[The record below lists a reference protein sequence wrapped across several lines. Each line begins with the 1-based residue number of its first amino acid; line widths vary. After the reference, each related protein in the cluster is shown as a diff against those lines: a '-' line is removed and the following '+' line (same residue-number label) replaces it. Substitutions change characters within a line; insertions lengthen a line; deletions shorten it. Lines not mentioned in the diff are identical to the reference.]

1 MAPSSLAASLVPFL
15 LFSAAVNAQSGAYGQ
30 CGGVTWTGATTCIA
44 GWTCVYQNDYYSQC
58 LQVTTTATTSSTT
71 SKTSTTSSSSSK
83 TSSSTTTTKS
93 SSSSTT
99 TTTTSTTTTSKT
111 STSTSSS
118 ASPTISGSGPSKLV
132 AKTPVLGWN
141 SWNAFGGDINEAKII
156 AAANNFTTLGLKDLG
171 YTYVS
176 IDDTWSN
183 ITGRDATTQRM
194 KPDLNK
200 FPNGIKYVADA
211 VHALGLKFGIYS
223 DAGLTT
229 CAGFPGSLYYE
240 TIDAQTWNDWGI
252 DLVKYDNCNVPSNWT
267 DSYVSHA
274 MVKTST
280 PLLKAPLFRVAEYP
294 DWLRLV
300 QLEQRSP
307 IQAPDVSERFRRPPN
322 SFDPS
327 LFHAETLST
336 PSLDRLSTA
345 SVTGATLTSGE
356 RFRFQVLP
364 FRDADS
370 HSSKGPGG
378 HMWRLSGDS
387 SASWSYITSIIQQ
400 AVYYINYVDFYAHGD
415 MDMMEIGNG
424 ALTLTEQRTHFAA
437 WCFLKSPILLGTD
450 LSKLSTDQLAII
462 KNKELLAFSQD
473 TTYGAA
479 AKPYVSASPPTYF
492 SGTSTA
498 GAHVFMINYNS
509 TSGSMTVT
517 FSAVPELQSKTSWK
531 VHDMW
536 TGTDIGTYSG
546 SYTVTVAS
554 HDTAALRFT

>member
-1 MAPSSLAASLVPFL
+1 MVG
-15 LFSAAVNAQSGAYGQ
+15 VNHAR
-30 CGGVTWTGATTCIA
+30 ILN
-44 GWTCVYQNDYYSQC
+44 YQLDLKQVLINNNHVEVVDYDDNDHY
-58 LQVTTTATTSSTT
+58 LEDVDNLH
-71 SKTSTTSSSSSK
+71 
-83 TSSSTTTTKS
+83 
-93 SSSSTT
+93 
-99 TTTTSTTTTSKT
+99 
-111 STSTSSS
+111 
-118 ASPTISGSGPSKLV
+118 TIWYKYFPKSGSGPSKLV

-141 SWNAFGGDINEAKII
+141 SWNAFGGNINEAKII
-156 AAANNFTTLGLKDLG
+156 AAANNISSLGLKDLG
-171 YTYVS
+171 YTYVA

-183 ITGRDATTQRM
+183 ITGRDPTTQRV
-194 KPDLNK
+194 KPDSNK

-240 TIDAQTWNDWGI
+240 TIDAQTWNDWGV

-267 DSYVSHA
+267 DSYNIPTDYDWYNSNSALRYRRLTDALNTISRPVVYSICNWGNA
-274 MVKTST
+274 NDIDPFFLRSDAERTWGG
-280 PLLKAPLFRVAEYP
+280 RV
-294 DWLRLV
+294 
-300 QLEQRSP
+300 
-307 IQAPDVSERFRRPPN
+307 
-322 SFDPS
+322 
-327 LFHAETLST
+327 
-336 PSLDRLSTA
+336 
-345 SVTGATLTSGE
+345 
-356 RFRFQVLP
+356 
-364 FRDADS
+364 
-370 HSSKGPGG
+370 G

-387 SASWSYITSIIQQ
+387 SASWSYITTIIQQ

-450 LSKLSTDQLAII
+450 LSLLSTDQLAII

-479 AKPYVSASPPTYF
+479 AKPYISASSPAYF

-498 GAHVFMINYNS
+498 GAHVFLINYNS

-546 SYTVTVAS
+546 SYTATVAS

>member
-1 MAPSSLAASLVPFL
+1 MAPPSLTGSLVPL
-15 LFSAAVNAQSGAYGQ
+15 LLLLTAVNAQSGAWGQ
-30 CGGVTWTGATTCIA
+30 CGGQNWTGATTCID
-44 GWTCVYQNDYYSQC
+44 GWTCVYSNPYYSQC
-58 LQVTTTATTSSTT
+58 LQVTTTTTATSSTT
-71 SKTSTTSSSSSK
+71 SKTSTTSASSSK
-83 TSSSTTTTKS
+83 TSSTTTTTKS
-93 SSSSTT
+93 SSS
-99 TTTTSTTTTSKT
+99 TTTSTTLTTTTSKT

-118 ASPTISGSGPSKLV
+118 ASPTNSGSGPSKLV

-141 SWNAFGGDINEAKII
+141 SWNAYGGNINEAKII
-156 AAANNFTTLGLKDLG
+156 AAANSLTSLGLKDLG
-171 YTYVS
+171 YTYVA

-183 ITGRDATTQRM
+183 ITGRDTTTQRM

-229 CAGFPGSLYYE
+229 CSGYPGSLYYE
-240 TIDAQTWNDWGI
+240 TIDAQTWSDWGV
-252 DLVKYDNCNVPSNWT
+252 DLIKYDNCNVPSNWT
-267 DSYVSHA
+267 DSYNNPSDYDWYNSNSALRYRRLTDALNTVS
-274 MVKTST
+274 
-280 PLLKAPLFRVAEYP
+280 R
-294 DWLRLV
+294 
-300 QLEQRSP
+300 P
-307 IQAPDVSERFRRPPN
+307 IVYSICN
-322 SFDPS
+322 WG
-327 LFHAETLST
+327 
-336 PSLDRLSTA
+336 
-345 SVTGATLTSGE
+345 GAN
-356 RFRFQVLP
+356 
-364 FRDADS
+364 
-370 HSSKGPGG
+370 G

-400 AVYYINYVDFYAHGD
+400 AVSYINYVQFYAHGD

-424 ALTLTEQRTHFAA
+424 ALTLQEQRTHFAA

-479 AKPYVSASPPTYF
+479 AKPYVSGFTYF

-509 TSGSMTVT
+509 TAGSMTVN

-536 TGTDIGTYSG
+536 TATDIGTFSG
-546 SYTVTVAS
+546 SYTVSVAS